1 MLEGIISFLLLIP
14 ILLLYGLAILAI
26 IGSFMWPVMHWNE
39 SKNKRKEKNKSIS
52 KSDYV
57 QEFILTVATP
67 FILMAMGVL
76 YLIERI

>member
-1 MLEGIISFLLLIP
+1 
-14 ILLLYGLAILAI
+14 
-26 IGSFMWPVMHWNE
+26 MHWNE
-39 SKNKRKEKNKSIS
+39 LKNKRKEKNKSIS